1 MSGVMASV
9 NQRTQLAGRNRL
21 EMSGVF
27 NQSMVDRV
35 GANEFTARF
44 DPDILAQAIMSA
56 IQELP

>member
-9 NQRTQLAGRNRL
+9 DQRTQLAGRNWL

-35 GANEFTARF
+35 GANKFIARF
-44 DPDILAQAIMSA
+44 DPDILAEAVMSA

>member
-1 MSGVMASV
+1 MASV